1 MTRPR
6 TLGVAAAA
14 VFGLVLVSALLFQWS
29 FEKAALLA
37 PLIVATAGA
46 TAFIFVL
53 WGKIAW
59 EGLRRSE
66 HPVAITVGIVGTLV
80 LLVVLSFFVDL
91 PAYH

>member
-1 MTRPR
+1 MTQTR
-6 TLGVAAAA
+6 TLVVAAAA
-14 VFGLVLVSALLFQWS
+14 VAALVGLSAWLFQWS
-29 FEKAALLA
+29 LEKAALLA

-59 EGLRRSE
+59 EGLRRSQ
-66 HPVAITVGIVGTLV
+66 HPVAIAAGILGTLV
-80 LLVVLSFFVDL
+80 LLVVLSFFVEL

>member
-6 TLGVAAAA
+6 TLGVAAA
-14 VFGLVLVSALLFQWS
+14 VVGLVLVSALLFQWS
-29 FEKAALLA
+29 LEKAALLA

-53 WGKIAW
+53 WAKIAW

>member
-1 MTRPR
+1 MPRTR
-6 TLGVAAAA
+6 TLGIAAAA
-14 VFGLVLVSALLFQWS
+14 VVALVVASALLFQWS
-29 FEKAALLA
+29 LEKAALLA

-66 HPVAITVGIVGTLV
+66 HPVAITVGVVGTLV
-80 LLVVLSFFVDL
+80 LLVVISFFVDL

>member
-14 VFGLVLVSALLFQWS
+14 VAALVVVSALLFQWS
-29 FEKAALLA
+29 LGKAALLA
-37 PLIVATAGA
+37 PLIVVTAGA

-66 HPVAITVGIVGTLV
+66 HPVAITVGIVGTLA
-80 LLVVLSFFVDL
+80 LLVVLSFFVEL
-91 PAYH
+91 PSYH

>member
-1 MTRPR
+1 VTRTR
-6 TLGVAAAA
+6 TVGVAAAA
-14 VFGLVLVSALLFQWS
+14 VVALVLASALLFQWS
-29 FEKAALLA
+29 LEKAALLA

>member
-14 VFGLVLVSALLFQWS
+14 VLGLVLLSALLFQWS
-29 FEKAALLA
+29 LEKAALLA

-59 EGLRRSE
+59 EGLRRSD
-66 HPVAITVGIVGTLV
+66 HPVAITVGVVGTLV
-80 LLVVLSFFVDL
+80 LLVVLSFFVEL

>member
-6 TLGVAAAA
+6 TLGVAFAA
-14 VFGLVLVSALLFQWS
+14 VAALVLVSALLFQWS
-29 FEKAALLA
+29 LEKAAFLA

-59 EGLRRSE
+59 EQLRRSE
-66 HPVAITVGIVGTLV
+66 HPVAIAVGIVGTLV
-80 LLVVLSFFVDL
+80 LLVVLSFFIDL
-91 PAYH
+91 PAYE

>member
-1 MTRPR
+1 MPRTR
-6 TLGVAAAA
+6 TLGIAAAA
-14 VFGLVLVSALLFQWS
+14 VVGLVLASALLFQWS
-29 FEKAALLA
+29 LEKAALLA

-66 HPVAITVGIVGTLV
+66 HPVAITVGVLGTLV

>member
-66 HPVAITVGIVGTLV
+66 HPVAITAGIVGTLV
-80 LLVVLSFFVDL
+80 LLVVLSFFIDL

>member
-1 MTRPR
+1 MPRTR

-14 VFGLVLVSALLFQWS
+14 VVALVLVSALLFQWS
-29 FEKAALLA
+29 LEKAALLA

-66 HPVAITVGIVGTLV
+66 HPVAITVGVVGTLV

>member
-1 MTRPR
+1 MTRPS
-6 TLGVAAAA
+6 TLASAVAGVAALVAA
-14 VFGLVLVSALLFQWS
+14 SALIFQWS
-29 FEKAALLA
+29 LERAALLA

-59 EGLRRSE
+59 ETLRRSG
-66 HPVAITVGIVGTLV
+66 HPVAIAAGIVGVLA
-80 LLVVLSFFVDL
+80 LLVVVSFFVDL